1 MKFEDINIRD
11 PFVLVADGKYYMYG
25 TRGHEAWT
33 DKSTGLDV
41 YISNDLENW
50 SEPIEVFTPPENFW
64 AHKNFWAP
72 EVHFYKGSYYMFVS
86 FIGKERNRGTQ
97 ILKAEKPEG
106 PFLVHS
112 DGPITP
118 EEWVCLDGTFLVDN
132 GKPYMIFCHEW
143 VQVKDGEV
151 WAVELTDD
159 LKGAK
164 GEPIYLFK
172 ASEPVWV
179 DKTRETFVT
188 DGPFAYRTKN
198 GRLMLIWSSFYNGEY
213 CQAMIYSDNSH
224 VDGKWTHDERLL
236 FEKDGG
242 HGMIFRTKENELK
255 LILHS
260 PNERLLERPVLF
272 DLKEENDS
280 LYIK

>member
-1 MKFEDINIRD
+1 MKFENINIRD

-25 TRGHEAWT
+25 TRGNESWT
-33 DKSTGLDV
+33 EKCTGLDV
-41 YISNDLENW
+41 YVSDDLENW
-50 SEPIEVFTPPENFW
+50 KEIKDVFTPPENFW

-86 FIGKERNRGTQ
+86 FFGESRNRGTQ
-97 ILKAEKPEG
+97 ILKADKPEG
-106 PFLVHS
+106 PFLLHS
-112 DGPITP
+112 DGPVTP
-118 EEWVCLDGTFLVDN
+118 EEWVCLDGTFLIDN

-151 WAVELTDD
+151 WAIELSED
-159 LKGAK
+159 LKSAK

-172 ASEPVWV
+172 ASEPCWA
-179 DKTRETFVT
+179 DKTQETFVT
-188 DGPFAYRTKN
+188 DGPFAHRTEN
-198 GRLMLIWSSFYNGEY
+198 GRLMLIWSSFYNHEY
-213 CQAMIYSDNSH
+213 CQAMIYSDNGH
-224 VDGKWTHDERLL
+224 IDGNWNHDTRLL
-236 FEKDGG
+236 FEKNGG

-260 PNERLLERPVLF
+260 PNESTLERPVLF
-272 DLKEENDS
+272 DLKEENDT